1 MIAYVFSGQ
10 GAQNTGMG
18 LDIFCR
24 SKAGR
29 QVFEMADQIRPG
41 TSKQCFEATKEEL
54 SLTVNTQPCL
64 FTVDLA
70 AARAMDELGY
80 KADMAAG
87 FSLGEIAA
95 LAYTEVFS
103 DEAAFRLVCKRA
115 EYMHNAALE
124 SPGSMVAVLGLSAE
138 KVSEICGHFTKVEPV
153 NFNCPGQTVVA
164 GLPQELEQLIPE
176 VKAAGGK
183 ARPLAVSGAFHS
195 SFMNEA
201 AENLGKWLIHTNP
214 AKPRIPLYSNKTGAL
229 YGSDIKELIEHQV
242 CSPVKWQAIIE
253 NMAASGVDTFIE
265 VGAGKVLCGLISK
278 TLPRA
283 TVLHYSELFN
293 QNSTGGK

>member
-18 LDIFCR
+18 LDIFCK
-24 SKAGR
+24 SAAGKK
-29 QVFEMADQIRPG
+29 VFEMADTIRPG
-41 TSKQCFEATKEEL
+41 TSKQCFEGTKEEL

-64 FTVDLA
+64 FAVDLA
-70 AARAMDELGY
+70 AARAVDELGY
-80 KADMAAG
+80 QADMAAG

-95 LAYTEVFS
+95 LAYTDVFS
-103 DEAAFRLVCKRA
+103 DEEAFRLVCKRA
-115 EYMHNAALE
+115 EYMHNASLE
-124 SPGSMVAVLGLSAE
+124 SPGSMIAVLGLSGE
-138 KVSEICGHFTKVEPV
+138 QVSEICGHFHKAEPV
-153 NFNCPGQTVVA
+153 NFNCPGQIVVA
-164 GLPQELEQLIPE
+164 GLPQELEQLKAE

-201 AENLGKWLIHTNP
+201 AENLGRWLAGTSP
-214 AKPRIPLYSNKTGAL
+214 KKPRIPLYSNKTGAL
-229 YGSDIKELIEHQV
+229 YGSNIKELIEHQV
-242 CSPVKWQAIIE
+242 CSPVKWQSIIE

-265 VGAGKVLCGLISK
+265 VGAGKVLCGLIAK

-283 TVLHYSELFN
+283 KAIHYSELFN
-293 QNSTGGK
+293 Q